1 MADPFVRPG
10 GSFAAQIEHLITRY
24 PGTGNPDIS
33 KYEWATTHYR
43 DTLSSMVCHHD
54 MLSGLA
60 VIENESLARTRLK
73 LLEKMRQPCGK
84 PPAQEDDDDEDEME
98 AKMDKAGE

>member
-24 PGTGNPDIS
+24 PGTGNVDVT
-33 KYEWATTHYR
+33 KYEWATSHYR
-43 DTLSSMVCHHD
+43 DTLSTMVTHYD
-54 MLSGLA
+54 VLSGMA
-60 VIENESLARTRLK
+60 VIENESIARTRLK

-84 PPAQEDDDDEDEME
+84 PPAPEEDEDANEMAAVKE
-98 AKMDKAGE
+98 ERAE